1 MTTQFNDG
9 EYLQTQLQ
17 HWQVKAFDQMV
28 RLVELESQ
36 LALTNQKLQIAEQ
49 NATEFH
55 AALMAHERQLDA
67 EAIEDGEVP
76 THQPEPVETPC
87 GCE

>member
-1 MTTQFNDG
+1 MTQFNDG
-9 EYLQTQLQ
+9 KYLETQLQ

-49 NATEFH
+49 NATDFH
-55 AALMAHERQLDA
+55 AALMAHESQLDA
-67 EAIEDGEVP
+67 ETIEAGEVP
-76 THQPEPVETPC
+76 IHQPEPTETPC
-87 GCE
+87 GCD

>member
-17 HWQVKAFDQMV
+17 HWQTKAFDQMV
-28 RLVELESQ
+28 RLIELESQ
-36 LALTNQKLQIAEQ
+36 LALTNQRLQMAEQ

-55 AALMAHERQLDA
+55 SALLAHERSLSGT
-67 EAIEDGEVP
+67 EEVP